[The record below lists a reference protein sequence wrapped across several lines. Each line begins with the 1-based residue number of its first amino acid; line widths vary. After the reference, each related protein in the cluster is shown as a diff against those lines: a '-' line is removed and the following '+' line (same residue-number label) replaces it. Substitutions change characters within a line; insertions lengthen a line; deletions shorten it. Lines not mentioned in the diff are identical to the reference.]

1 MTTENQVATT
11 NNQVAVSNTS
21 SNYISV
27 ILEETKQG
35 FLEANSGLDLDFVR
49 MGDWLK
55 INKKGNFIEKDN
67 EEVSYGDRIDVVVG
81 HGEKRYTLWG
91 KDNTPEKGQIITMEQ
106 TQEEAELALA
116 AWLEEN
122 PEAAERYAL
131 TDIQLRYLAYVV
143 PVSSISDSAKSGD
156 LPDIYLMSFP
166 PGDTIGWGKYAMS
179 LFKGKHKGL
188 GIPKGTGANRV
199 VTRLVTEERE
209 NSDKESYLGIKFE
222 PVGLFV
228 PSEYGIEA

>member
-1 MTTENQVATT
+1 MKTENQVTTTENQVA
-11 NNQVAVSNTS
+11 VSNNS

-55 INKKGNFIEKDN
+55 ISKKGNFIEKDN

-106 TQEEAELALA
+106 TQEEAEQALA

-122 PEAAERYAL
+122 PEAAERYTF
-131 TDIQLRYLAYVV
+131 TDIDLRYLAYVV
-143 PVSSISDSAKSGD
+143 PVSSIADSAKSGD

-166 PGDTIGWGKYAMS
+166 KGDTIGWGKYAMS

-209 NSDKESYLGIKFE
+209 NKDKESYLGIKFE